1 MKIIGENVIS
11 ERLGIGQIIEQD
23 DNYITVRFVD
33 KVSTFVFPKAFESF
47 FKLENKE
54 LQTQMNE
61 LLEEINKREEEKKEL
76 KTEPEKI

>member
-33 KVSTFVFPKAFESF
+33 KVSKFA
-47 FKLENKE
+47 
-54 LQTQMNE
+54 
-61 LLEEINKREEEKKEL
+61 
-76 KTEPEKI
+76 